1 MVTFLS
7 TTNRFHGSY
16 KVKQVFEYKYAVI
29 FRDKFLVVV
38 VVVETSVKYHL
49 KLTLKRKKCKFKSIS
64 GISFRYLQNVLDVV

>member
-16 KVKQVFEYKYAVI
+16 KVRQVFEYKYAVI

-38 VVVETSVKYHL
+38 VVVVETSVQ
-49 KLTLKRKKCKFKSIS
+49 
-64 GISFRYLQNVLDVV
+64 ISF

>member
-16 KVKQVFEYKYAVI
+16 KVRQVFEYKYAVI

-38 VVVETSVKYHL
+38 VVVVETSVQMFHFEL
-49 KLTLKRKKCKFKSIS
+49 MLKRKKCKFKSIS
-64 GISFRYLQNVLDVV
+64 CTSFR